1 MLSNTVYFFN
11 DFSLNEMENKMEIN
25 LENEME
31 KNKNNRYVNH
41 LVKSNIFSLSELKNA
56 NKFRNLNTNTN
67 FRYYIFH
74 SYEHLKIAEIG
85 SVNLDPAIVK
95 SNATQFLL
103 TFKKREL
110 IYLDSY
116 LKTLSTSKKYIFEL
130 IEFYRYLLKSIDL
143 LVCNNLI
150 HNNIH
155 FNTIVVDSVGDRPIL
170 TNFMYSIDLSNKGM
184 DWEQY
189 FILKKM
195 DMFCPIEFYLL
206 QYQLTNKLSSLS
218 LYNIETVIK
227 QFIKEHTVL
236 NSFSKE
242 KEKLVEDGLK
252 YFVRYTN
259 KSFNENIQDML
270 KYYWTLDNYAL
281 SICYLE
287 ILVGIHKTV
296 KMNNKFIIYFMKL
309 LVNCISLDPSKR
321 LSPEYSLKS
330 FDTML
335 KQIEVND
342 FKQLI
347 DLL

>member
-1 MLSNTVYFFN
+1 MLSNTVYFFY
-11 DFSLNEMENKMEIN
+11 DLSLNEGKNE
-25 LENEME
+25 LENEKKE
-31 KNKNNRYVNH
+31 AFVNH
-41 LVKSNIFSLSELKNA
+41 IVKSNIFSINELKIA
-56 NKFRNLNTNTN
+56 NKIRNLNTNTN
-67 FRYYIFH
+67 FRYYIFD

-85 SVNLDPAIVK
+85 SINLDPAIVK
-95 SNATQFLL
+95 SNANQFLL

-116 LKTLSTSKKYIFEL
+116 LKALSTSKKYIFEL
-130 IEFYRYLLKSIDL
+130 IEFYRYLLNSIDL
-143 LVCNNLI
+143 LVCNKLI

-155 FNTIVVDSVGDRPIL
+155 FNTIVVDICEDRPIL
-170 TNFMYSIDLSNKGM
+170 TNFMYSIDFSNKAM
-184 DWEQY
+184 DWWSQY
-189 FILKKM
+189 FLLKKLNI
-195 DMFCPIEFYLL
+195 FCPVEFYLL

-227 QFIKEHTVL
+227 QFVKDHAVL
-236 NSFSKE
+236 NAFSKE
-242 KEKLVEDGLK
+242 KGNLLDDGLK
-252 YFVRYTN
+252 YFAKYTN
-259 KSFNENIQDML
+259 KTFDTNVQDML
-270 KYYWTLDNYAL
+270 KHYCTLDNYAL

-287 ILVGIHKTV
+287 ILIGLHRTV

-321 LSPEYSLKS
+321 LSPEHSLKS

-335 KQIEVND
+335 KQIEVAD

>member
-1 MLSNTVYFFN
+1 
-11 DFSLNEMENKMEIN
+11 
-25 LENEME
+25 
-31 KNKNNRYVNH
+31 
-41 LVKSNIFSLSELKNA
+41 
-56 NKFRNLNTNTN
+56 
-67 FRYYIFH
+67 
-74 SYEHLKIAEIG
+74 
-85 SVNLDPAIVK
+85 
-95 SNATQFLL
+95 
-103 TFKKREL
+103 
-110 IYLDSY
+110 
-116 LKTLSTSKKYIFEL
+116 
-130 IEFYRYLLKSIDL
+130 LKSIDL
-143 LVCNNLI
+143 LVCNKLI

-155 FNTIVVDSVGDRPIL
+155 FNTIIVDLPESRPIL
-170 TNFMYSIDLSNKGM
+170 TNFMYSIDLSNKGI

-189 FILKKM
+189 FLLKKM
-195 DMFCPIEFYLL
+195 DVFSPIEFYLL

-218 LYNIETVIK
+218 LYNIEIVIK

-242 KEKLVEDGLK
+242 KGKLLEDGLK

-259 KSFNENIQDML
+259 KSFLENIQDML
-270 KYYWTLDNYAL
+270 KHYSTLDNYAL

-287 ILVGIHKTV
+287 ILVGIHRTV

-321 LSPEYSLKS
+321 LNSEDSLKS

-335 KQIEVND
+335 NQIELTN